1 MDTPA
6 PDIDWARLR
15 FAIVGSLLVAPPAAG
30 ALGPALD
37 RLAAQ
42 TWRHPTTGEPLR
54 FARSTIERWLYT
66 ARNAGQDPVQ
76 ALRHRVRK
84 DAGSQPR
91 VVLPLRE
98 AIRTQWQAHPG
109 WTVQLHYDNLQAV
122 VATEP
127 TLGPVPSYAT
137 VRRFFKA
144 QGLARLRRKG
154 TPPTA
159 GSLRA
164 EQRLAT
170 VEVRSFEVEHV
181 NGLWHADYHTGSR
194 KVLTPDGRWIP
205 AYLLGVLDDRSRLA
219 AHVQWYLAETG
230 ETFAH
235 GFAQAIQKR
244 GLPRALMTDQG
255 GPMLAAEIQRGLRDL
270 GILHE
275 PTLPYS
281 PHQNAKQEVFWASV
295 EGRLLAMLEG
305 VTDLTLAL
313 LNEAT
318 QAWAELDYNQKVH
331 AELGESPLARYL
343 RGPDVGRASPDSAA
357 LRRAFRLEAARTQRQ
372 SDGTVSL
379 EGRRFEVPSRFRHLD
394 RLWVRYARWDLSRV
408 DLVDPRTGTILSPLH
423 PLDKAANAEGRR
435 RPLDPVTAPAPVAPR
450 GMAPLLRQL
459 LQEYA
464 TTGLPPAYIP
474 TPSEPGEETETP

>member
-1 MDTPA
+1 METPA
-6 PDIDWARLR
+6 PGIDWARLR
-15 FAIVGSLLVAPPAAG
+15 FAIVGSLLAAPPAPG
-30 ALGPALD
+30 ELGPALD

-42 TWRHPTTGEPLR
+42 AWRHPTTGEPLR
-54 FARSTIERWLYT
+54 FARSTLERWYYA
-66 ARNAGQDPVQ
+66 ARNAGPDPVE

-84 DAGSQPR
+84 DAGSQPS
-91 VVLPLRE
+91 LPLALRE
-98 AIRTQWQAHPG
+98 AIRAQWQAHPG
-109 WTVQLHYDNLQAV
+109 WTVQLHFDNLKAS
-122 VATEP
+122 VAEHP
-127 TLGPVPSYAT
+127 ALGPLPSYPT
-137 VRRFFKA
+137 VRRFFRA
-144 QGLARLRRKG
+144 QGLVRTRRKA

-181 NGLWHADYHTGSR
+181 NGLWHLDFHQGSR
-194 KVLTPDGRWIP
+194 KVLTAQGQWVP

-219 AHVQWYLAETG
+219 AHVQWYLAETA
-230 ETFAH
+230 ETLAH

-244 GLPRALMTDQG
+244 ALPRALMTDQG
-255 GPMLAAEIQRGLRDL
+255 APMLAAETKRGLRDL

-281 PHQNAKQEVFWASV
+281 PHQNAKQEIFWASV

-305 VTDLTLAL
+305 VPELTLAL

-318 QAWAELDYNQKVH
+318 QAWVELEYNQKVH
-331 AELGESPLARYL
+331 SELGEPPLARYL
-343 RGPDVGRASPDSAA
+343 RGPDVGRASPASAV
-357 LRRAFRLEAARTQRQ
+357 LRRAFRLETSRAQRR

-379 EGRRFEVPSRFRHLD
+379 EGRRFEVPSRFRHLP
-394 RLWVRYARWDLSRV
+394 RLWVRYARWDLGCV
-408 DLVDPRTGTILSPLH
+408 DLVDPRSGALLAPLH

-435 RPLDPVTAPAPVAPR
+435 RLLEPVTRAPVAPS

-464 TTGLPPAYIP
+464 ATGLPPAYIP
-474 TPSEPGEETETP
+474 TPIEEETS

>member
-6 PDIDWARLR
+6 PGIDWARLR
-15 FAIVGSLLVAPPAAG
+15 FAIVGPLLAAPPAPG
-30 ALGPALD
+30 ELGPALD
-37 RLAAQ
+37 RLAAH

-54 FARSTIERWLYT
+54 FARSTLERWYYT
-66 ARNAGQDPVQ
+66 ARNAGQDPVA

-84 DAGSQPR
+84 DAGTQPS
-91 VVLPLRE
+91 LPLALRE
-98 AIRTQWQAHPG
+98 ALRAQWQAHPG

-122 VATEP
+122 VAAQP
-127 TLGPVPSYAT
+127 TLGPLPSYPT
-137 VRRFFKA
+137 VRRFFRA
-144 QGLARLRRKG
+144 QGLFRTRRPA
-154 TPPTA
+154 TPPTP

-164 EQRLAT
+164 EQRRAT

-181 NGLWHADYHTGSR
+181 NGLWHADYHAGSR
-194 KVLTPDGRWIP
+194 KVLTAQGVWVP

-219 AHVQWYLAETG
+219 AHVQWYLAETA

-255 GPMLAAEIQRGLRDL
+255 SAMLAAEIQRGLRDL
-270 GILHE
+270 GILHA

-305 VTDLTLAL
+305 VQDLTLAL

-318 QAWAELDYNQKVH
+318 QAWVELEYNQKVH
-331 AELGESPLARYL
+331 AELGESPLARAR
-343 RGPDVGRASPDSAA
+343 RGPDVGRDSPASAA
-357 LRRAFRLEAARTQRQ
+357 LRRAFRLETARTQRH

-379 EGRRFEVPSRFRHLD
+379 EGRRFEIPSRFRHLD
-394 RLWVRYARWDLSRV
+394 RLWVRYARWDLGHV
-408 DLVDPRTGTILSPLH
+408 DLVDPRTGALLSPLH
-423 PLDKAANAEGRR
+423 PLDKAGNAEGRR
-435 RPLDPVTAPAPVAPR
+435 RRLEPAALAPVAPS

-464 TTGLPPAYIP
+464 ATGLPPAYIP
-474 TPSEPGEETETP
+474 TPSERGEATS

>member
-6 PDIDWARLR
+6 RGIDWARLR
-15 FAIVGSLLVAPPAAG
+15 FAIVGSLLAAPPAPG
-30 ALGPALD
+30 ELGPALE
-37 RLAAQ
+37 RLAAH

-54 FARSTIERWLYT
+54 FARSTLERWLYA
-66 ARNAGQDPVQ
+66 ARNAGQDPVA
-76 ALRHRVRK
+76 ALRSRVRK
-84 DAGSQPR
+84 DAGSQPS
-91 VVLPLRE
+91 LSLALRE
-98 AIRTQWQAHPG
+98 AIRAQWQAHPG

-122 VATEP
+122 VAAQPALGLLPSYP
-127 TLGPVPSYAT
+127 TL
-137 VRRFFKA
+137 RRFFRA
-144 QGLARLRRKG
+144 QGLCRTRRKA

-164 EQRLAT
+164 EQRLAS

-181 NGLWHADYHTGSR
+181 NGLWHSDYHTGSR
-194 KVLTPDGRWIP
+194 KVLTAQGEWVP

-219 AHVQWYLAETG
+219 AHVQWYLEETA

-235 GFAQAIQKR
+235 GFSQAIQKR

-255 GPMLAAEIQRGLRDL
+255 GPMLAAETQRGLADL

-305 VTDLTLAL
+305 VTDLTLTL
-313 LNEAT
+313 LNQAT
-318 QAWAELDYNQKVH
+318 QAWVELEYNQKGH
-331 AELGESPLARYL
+331 AALGESPLARYL
-343 RGPDVGRASPDSAA
+343 GGPDVGRASPASDA
-357 LRRAFRLEAARTQRQ
+357 LRRAFRLETSRAQRK
-372 SDGTVSL
+372 SDGTVSI

-394 RLWVRYARWDLSRV
+394 RLWVRYARWDLGGV
-408 DLVDPRTGTILSPLH
+408 DLVDPRTGAILSSLH

-435 RPLDPVTAPAPVAPR
+435 RRLAPVSVAPIPVAPS

-464 TTGLPPAYIP
+464 ATGLPPAYIP
-474 TPSEPGEETETP
+474 TPIEEVTP

>member
-6 PDIDWARLR
+6 PGIDWARLR
-15 FAIVGSLLVAPPAAG
+15 FAIVGSLLAAPPAAG
-30 ALGPALD
+30 ELGAALD
-37 RLAAQ
+37 RLAAH

-66 ARNAGQDPVQ
+66 ARSAGQDPVV
-76 ALRHRVRK
+76 ALRSRVRK
-84 DAGSQPR
+84 DAGSQPS
-91 VVLPLRE
+91 LSLALRE
-98 AIRTQWQAHPG
+98 AIRAQWQAHPS
-109 WTVQLHYDNLQAV
+109 WTVQLHFDNLKAV
-122 VATEP
+122 VAAQP
-127 TLGPVPSYAT
+127 ALGPLPSYPT
-137 VRRFFKA
+137 VRRFFRA
-144 QGLARLRRKG
+144 QGLCRTRRKA

-164 EQRLAT
+164 EQRLASF
-170 VEVRSFEVEHV
+170 EVRSFEVEHV
-181 NGLWHADYHTGSR
+181 NGLWHCDYHTGSR
-194 KVLTPDGRWIP
+194 KVLSSDGEWVP

-219 AHVQWYLAETG
+219 AHVQWYLAETA

-255 GPMLAAEIQRGLRDL
+255 GPMGAAETQRGLRDL

-305 VTDLTLAL
+305 VPELTLAL

-318 QAWAELDYNQKVH
+318 QAWVELDYNQKGH
-331 AELGESPLARYL
+331 AELGESPLARFL
-343 RGPDVGRASPDSAA
+343 RGPDVGRASPASEA
-357 LRRAFRLEAARTQRQ
+357 LRRAFRLETSRAQRK
-372 SDGTVSL
+372 SDGTVSI

-394 RLWVRYARWDLSRV
+394 RLWVRYARWDLGHV
-408 DLVDPRTGTILSPLH
+408 DLVDPRTGALLSPLH
-423 PLDKAANAEGRR
+423 PVDKAGNAEGRR
-435 RPLDPVTAPAPVAPR
+435 RRLDPVMTAPAPGTPS

-464 TTGLPPAYIP
+464 ATGLPPAYIP
-474 TPSEPGEETETP
+474 TPIEEVTP

>member
-6 PDIDWARLR
+6 PGLDWARLR
-15 FAIVGSLLVAPPAAG
+15 FAIVGPLLAAPPAAG
-30 ALGPALD
+30 DLGPELE

-42 TWRHPTTGEPLR
+42 RWRHPTTGEALR
-54 FARSTIERWLYT
+54 FARSTIERWFYA
-66 ARNAGQDPVQ
+66 ARSGPDPVE
-76 ALRHRVRK
+76 ALRRRVRQ
-84 DAGSQPR
+84 DVGTQPS
-91 VVLPLRE
+91 VPLPLRE
-98 AIRTQWQAHPG
+98 AIRAQWQAHPG
-109 WTVQLHYDNLQAV
+109 WTVQLHYDNLRAV
-122 VATEP
+122 VAATP
-127 TLGPVPSYAT
+127 SLGPLPSYAT
-137 VRRFFKA
+137 VRRFFRA
-144 QGLARLRRKG
+144 QGLTRIRRKV
-154 TPPTA
+154 TPSTA

-164 EQRLAT
+164 EQRRTT

-181 NGLWHADYHTGSR
+181 NALWHADYHTGSR
-194 KVLTPDGRWIP
+194 KVLTPEGRWVP

-219 AHVQWYLAETG
+219 AHVQWYLTETA

-235 GFAQAIQKR
+235 GLAQALQKR

-255 GPMLAAEIQRGLRDL
+255 KALLAAEIQRGLRDL

-305 VTDLTLAL
+305 VPDLTLAL

-331 AELGESPLARYL
+331 AELGESPLARFL
-343 RGPDVGRASPDSAA
+343 RGPDVGRASPDSDA
-357 LRRAFRLEAARTQRQ
+357 LRRAFRLEAARTQRK

-408 DLVDPRTGTILSPLH
+408 DLVDPRSGTVLGPLH
-423 PLDKAANAEGRR
+423 PVDKATNAEGRR
-435 RPLDPVTAPAPVAPR
+435 RPLDPVTAPAPVAPS
-450 GMAPLLRQL
+450 GVAPLLRHL

-464 TTGLPPAYIP
+464 ATGLPPAYIP
-474 TPSEPGEETETP
+474 TPTAEETP

>member
-1 MDTPA
+1 METAA
-6 PDIDWARLR
+6 PDLAWARLR
-15 FAIVGSLLVAPPAAG
+15 FAIVGPLLAAPPAPG

-37 RLAAQ
+37 RLAAH

-66 ARNAGQDPVQ
+66 ARHAGPDPVA

-84 DAGSQPR
+84 DAGGQPS
-91 VVLPLRE
+91 VALPLRE
-98 AIRTQWQAHPG
+98 AMRAQWQAHPG
-109 WTVQLHYDNLQAV
+109 WTVQLHYDNLRAV
-122 VATEP
+122 LADP
-127 TLGPVPSYAT
+127 PPLGPLPSYST

-144 QGLARLRRKG
+144 QGLARLHRKR

-170 VEVRSFEVEHV
+170 VEVRAFEVEHV
-181 NGLWHADYHTGSR
+181 NALWHADYHTGSR
-194 KVLTPDGRWIP
+194 KVLTPDGEWVP
-205 AYLLGVLDDRSRLA
+205 TVLLGVLDDRSRLA
-219 AHVQWYLAETG
+219 AHVQWYLAETAA
-230 ETFAH
+230 TFAH
-235 GFAQAIQKR
+235 GFAQALQKR

-255 GPMLAAEIQRGLRDL
+255 GPMGAAEIQRGLLDL
-270 GILHE
+270 SILHE

-305 VTDLTLAL
+305 VRELTLAL

-331 AELGESPLARYL
+331 TELGEPPLARYL
-343 RGPDVGRASPDSAA
+343 RGPDVGRASPDSEA
-357 LRRAFRLEAARTQRQ
+357 LRRAFRLEAARTQRK
-372 SDGTVSL
+372 SDGTVSI

-394 RLWVRYARWDLSRV
+394 RLWVRYARWDLRRV
-408 DLVDPRTGTILSPLH
+408 DLVDPRTGTLLSPLH
-423 PLDKAANAEGRR
+423 PVDKAQNAEGRR
-435 RPLDPVTAPAPVAPR
+435 RPLDPLTAPAPTAPR

-459 LQEYA
+459 LQAYA
-464 TTGLPPAYIP
+464 ATGLPPAYIP
-474 TPSEPGEETETP
+474 TPIERGEETS

>member
-1 MDTPA
+1 MDPLA
-6 PDIDWARLR
+6 PGIDWARLR
-15 FAIVGSLLVAPPAAG
+15 FAIVGALLAAPPAPG

-42 TWRHPTTGEPLR
+42 SWRHPTTGEPLR
-54 FARSTIERWLYT
+54 FARSTIERWYYL

-76 ALRHRVRK
+76 ALRHRVRQ
-84 DAGSQPR
+84 DAGSQPS
-91 VVLPLRE
+91 LPLALRE
-98 AIRTQWQAHPG
+98 AIRAQWQTHPG

-122 VATEP
+122 VAAQP
-127 TLGPVPSYAT
+127 ALGPLPSYPT
-137 VRRFFKA
+137 VRRFFRA
-144 QGLARLRRKG
+144 QGLFRARRKV

-181 NGLWHADYHTGSR
+181 NGLWHCDYHTGSR
-194 KVLTPDGRWIP
+194 KVLTAQGRWAP

-219 AHVQWYLAETG
+219 AHVQWYLAETA
-230 ETFAH
+230 ETLAH
-235 GFAQAIQKR
+235 GVAQALQKR

-255 GPMLAAEIQRGLRDL
+255 APMLAAETQRGLRDL

-281 PHQNAKQEVFWASV
+281 PYQNAKQEVFWASV

-305 VTDLTLAL
+305 VPELTLAL

-318 QAWAELDYNQKVH
+318 QAWVELDYNQKGH

-343 RGPDVGRASPDSAA
+343 RGPDVGRASPASDA
-357 LRRAFRLEAARTQRQ
+357 LRRAFRLEASRAQRR

-379 EGRRFEVPSRFRHLD
+379 EGRRFEIPSRFRHLD
-394 RLWVRYARWDLSRV
+394 RLWVRYARWDLGHV
-408 DLVDPRTGTILSPLH
+408 DLVDPRTGALLGPLH

-435 RPLDPVTAPAPVAPR
+435 RRLDPVSVAPAPVAPS

-464 TTGLPPAYIP
+464 ATGLPPAYIP
-474 TPSEPGEETETP
+474 TPIEGGEETS